1 MSEKFDSIK
10 DSLLTKACLKQ
21 DVYSVTKQVFADLNQ
36 VLGEVTNEMHD
47 FISPSDSRVSVEL
60 SSTGICESYLTMAGD
75 TVIFHMH
82 TNVFSFPESHMIHR
96 NSYVSKNPENAYC
109 GVINI
114 YNFLT
119 DSFRFNRMNDY
130 GYMVGRI
137 FVNKDRHF
145 FVEGKKQLGFLFN
158 DFGSA
163 VLDKAALRDIVE
175 TALQHVIEFDL
186 LTPPYDKVNI
196 VSLDDVKQLS
206 QNLKLKTGKRLGFRF
221 ESDEN
226 EVEF

>member
-1 MSEKFDSIK
+1 
-10 DSLLTKACLKQ
+10 
-21 DVYSVTKQVFADLNQ
+21 
-36 VLGEVTNEMHD
+36 
-47 FISPSDSRVSVEL
+47 
-60 SSTGICESYLTMAGD
+60 
-75 TVIFHMH
+75 
-82 TNVFSFPESHMIHR
+82 
-96 NSYVSKNPENAYC
+96 
-109 GVINI
+109 
-114 YNFLT
+114 
-119 DSFRFNRMNDY
+119 MNDY

-137 FVNKDRHF
+137 FVNKDQHF
-145 FVEGKKQLGFLFN
+145 FVEGKKQLGFLYN

-175 TALQHVIEFDL
+175 TALKHVIEFDL

-196 VSLDDVKQLS
+196 VSVDDVKQLS

>member
-10 DSLLTKACLKQ
+10 HSLITKACLKQ
-21 DVYSVTKQVFADLNQ
+21 DVYGITKDVFSDLKE
-36 VLGEVTNEMHD
+36 VLGEVTNELHD
-47 FISPSDSRVSVEL
+47 YMAPNDSRVAVEL
-60 SSTGICESYLTMAGD
+60 SSTGVCETYLTLAGD

-82 TNVFSFPESHMIHR
+82 TNVFSFPDSHMVHK
-96 NSYVSKNPENAYC
+96 NSYVSKNPENGFC

-137 FVNKDRHF
+137 FINKDRHF

-158 DFGSA
+158 DFSTA
-163 VLDKAALRDIVE
+163 VLDKDALRNIVE
-175 TALQHVIEFDL
+175 TALHHVIDFDL
-186 LTPPYDKVNI
+186 LTPPYDKVNV

-206 QNLKLKTGKRLGFRF
+206 QNLKLKTGKRLGFKF

-226 EVEF
+226 DIEF